1 MSSLLSRYDSPENCV
16 DITVTRVNPEIWQSL
31 NSFKKKA
38 DLRFANLQQ
47 ALQKATFA
55 TLTDA
60 DKLFRITDLTG
71 PTKKEL
77 LTSSIDIVALFGHAA
92 SEISNLRWA
101 NETRLKARMPCP
113 LLLGDEILRKI
124 PFRGG
129 PRQTSARCERN
140 PSHRKHGR
148 IL

>member
-92 SEISNLRWA
+92 SEISNLR
-101 NETRLKARMPCP
+101 
-113 LLLGDEILRKI
+113 
-124 PFRGG
+124 
-129 PRQTSARCERN
+129 
-140 PSHRKHGR
+140 
-148 IL
+148 